1 MSDWKHVTRRK
12 LLSFIP
18 AAGCAPLYA
27 FGVEP
32 GWLERTVTQVK
43 LPAKNLTSGV
53 RILHLSDFHASSV
66 VPFSLIE
73 NAVALGLEAKPD
85 IICLTGDFVTD
96 ASPFD
101 ETAYARILRRLSSA
115 APTFA
120 TLGNHDGGRWSG
132 YTGGF
137 KDACVVS
144 ALLRESSVPIL
155 HNRSELLRVR
165 DQSIRVAGVPD
176 LWGGEATGRPGL
188 DNVSSDHPIIVLA
201 HNPDT
206 KDGLVELAWDLM
218 LSGHT
223 HGGQVVLPGLG
234 ARFVPVNDK
243 RFIAGL
249 KPWNGRQIYV
259 TRGVGNIDGVR
270 VNCRPEVSVLDLLG
284 A

>member
-1 MSDWKHVTRRK
+1 MA
-12 LLSFIP
+12 LP

-32 GWLERTVTQVK
+32 GWLDRTVTRVK
-43 LPAKNLTSGV
+43 LPCKNLTRGV

-73 NAVALGLEAKPD
+73 NAVGLGLAAKPD
-85 IICLTGDFVTD
+85 VICLTGDFVTD
-96 ASPFD
+96 STPFD
-101 ETAYARILRRLSSA
+101 RAAYAGILRKLPAA

-120 TLGNHDGGRWSG
+120 TLGNHDGGRWAGSR
-132 YTGGF
+132 GGF
-137 KDACVVS
+137 KDTAAVR
-144 ALLRESSVPIL
+144 ALLAASNIPVL
-155 HNRSELLRVR
+155 DNRSELVRVDGQSLRF
-165 DQSIRVAGVPD
+165 AGVPD
-176 LWGGEATGRPGL
+176 LWSGEVDGAAAFADVPA
-188 DNVSSDHPIIVLA
+188 SDPAIVLA

-206 KDGLVELAWDLM
+206 KDALADRPWDLM

-223 HGGQVVLPGLG
+223 HGGQVVLPLVG
-234 ARFVPVNDK
+234 ARFVPVRDK

-249 KPWNGRQIYV
+249 KPWNGRQLYI

-270 VNCRPEVSVLDLLG
+270 VNCRPEVTILDLAG